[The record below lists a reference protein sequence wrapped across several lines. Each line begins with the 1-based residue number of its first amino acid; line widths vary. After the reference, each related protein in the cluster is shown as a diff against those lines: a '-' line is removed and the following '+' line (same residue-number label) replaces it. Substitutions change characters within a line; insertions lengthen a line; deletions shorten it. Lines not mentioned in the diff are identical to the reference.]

1 MDQLVDNRRGRRPG
15 ADHPD
20 QEPLH
25 VRQSA
30 LPGRVEPL
38 RPFISRPISLEPERP
53 LGARLSARDGTAA
66 KMDSLDPRIPRAGS
80 RYTPYTLGTAD
91 VGPDAKSLRM
101 GGYFG
106 FYVVFNLLVFAY
118 IVFRKRD
125 RRAYLFAAAF
135 LIVSVATASLP
146 ASHELRYFSF
156 WMLML
161 VFANIYFV
169 FGSYFPVRRCAL
181 CCSPP
186 QS

>member
-1 MDQLVDNRRGRRPG
+1 MDQLVDDRRGRRPG

-38 RPFISRPISLEPERP
+38 RPFISRPLSLEPARP
-53 LGARLSARDGTAA
+53 LGPRLSARDGTAA
-66 KMDSLDPRIPRAGS
+66 KMDSLDPRIPRAGFPL
-80 RYTPYTLGTAD
+80 YALHVGMAD

-106 FYVVFNLLVFAY
+106 FYVVFHLLVLAY

-125 RRAYLFAAAF
+125 RRAYLFTAAF
-135 LIVSVATASLP
+135 LI
-146 ASHELRYFSF
+146 
-156 WMLML
+156 
-161 VFANIYFV
+161 
-169 FGSYFPVRRCAL
+169 
-181 CCSPP
+181 
-186 QS
+186 